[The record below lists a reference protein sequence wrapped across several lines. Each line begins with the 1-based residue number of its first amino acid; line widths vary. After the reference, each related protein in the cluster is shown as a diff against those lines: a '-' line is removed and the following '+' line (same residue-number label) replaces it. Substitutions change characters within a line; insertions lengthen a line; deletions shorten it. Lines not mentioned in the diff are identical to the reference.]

1 MRIFKIIQKND
12 RYNVH
17 IEDFE
22 GYFLLEKDGN
32 IQGFLNEPY
41 HGITKYIFGKYNE
54 KEEKMFFFKLTNLEN
69 IAPLLFVFKNI
80 NEDGVKFSIALSK
93 FFVAGKRKIEIQEE
107 ELTKEIQEVVQKEL
121 KNFMTNCIEQNRFLI
136 RKLSELEKNIY

>member
-1 MRIFKIIQKND
+1 
-12 RYNVH
+12 
-17 IEDFE
+17 
-22 GYFLLEKDGN
+22 
-32 IQGFLNEPY
+32 
-41 HGITKYIFGKYNE
+41 
-54 KEEKMFFFKLTNLEN
+54 MFFFKLTNLEN

-107 ELTKEIQEVVQKEL
+107 ELTTEIQEVVQKEL

>member
-12 RYNVH
+12 RYNVP

-93 FFVAGKRKIEIQEE
+93 FFVAGKRKIEIQE
-107 ELTKEIQEVVQKEL
+107 VVQKEL

>member
-12 RYNVH
+12 RYNVP

-22 GYFLLEKDGN
+22 GYFLREKDGN

-69 IAPLLFVFKNI
+69 IAPLLFVFNNI

-93 FFVAGKRKIEIQEE
+93 FFVAGKRKI
-107 ELTKEIQEVVQKEL
+107 EIQEVVQKEL

>member
-1 MRIFKIIQKND
+1 M
-12 RYNVH
+12 
-17 IEDFE
+17 
-22 GYFLLEKDGN
+22 
-32 IQGFLNEPY
+32 NEPY

-69 IAPLLFVFKNI
+69 IAPLLFVFNNI

-107 ELTKEIQEVVQKEL
+107 ELTAEIKEVVQKEL

-136 RKLSELEKNIY
+136 RKLNELEKNIY

>member
-12 RYNVH
+12 RYSVP

-69 IAPLLFVFKNI
+69 IAPLLFVFSNI

-93 FFVAGKRKIEIQEE
+93 FFAAGKRKIEIREE
-107 ELTKEIQEVVQKEL
+107 QLTFENKVMIQKEL
-121 KNFMTNCIEQNRFLI
+121 EKFMTGCIEQNKFLM
-136 RKLSELEKNIY
+136 RKVNELEKNIY